1 LAAVTAALALAV
13 PVASASAAT
22 TTPAGPAA
30 ATPSTICVL
39 LQQQIRFETQIGNT
53 LLANLLSRVSVLLH
67 CPAPPIG

>member
-1 LAAVTAALALAV
+1 LATVTAALALAV

-22 TTPAGPAA
+22 TAPGPAA

-67 CPAPPIG
+67 CPAPATG